1 MPFFD
6 HKYESRRYWWWSR
19 LMLFI
24 GRIRISPYPM
34 FISYVITDG
43 GATYGDT
50 YHRIKETIQPGDIL
64 LVKRYGKL
72 NNLFLP
78 TFYVHSGIYIGD
90 SEENGKER
98 IVHSMTPNG
107 VQLTDLISYIET
119 HELAIVRPGIDK
131 EKIDKAIKK
140 SLELCGN
147 KFDYNFT
154 LKNKEKDGKK
164 DRRYYCAE
172 LVADVFAEY
181 IEELGWTPTPKTSWY
196 FRKTGFTPDDFL
208 PGENSKTKLIFRNRI
223 RVE

>member
-1 MPFFD
+1 MPFID
-6 HKYESRRYWWWSR
+6 HEYNSKRYWLWTKV
-19 LMLFI
+19 MHVI
-24 GRIRISPYPM
+24 GGIRISPHPM
-34 FISYVITDG
+34 FISYVAPDG

-50 YHRIKETIQPGDIL
+50 YHKIKELVQPGDIL

-78 TFYVHSGIYIGD
+78 TFYVHSAIYIGD
-90 SEENGKER
+90 TKEHGKER
-98 IVHSMTPNG
+98 IVHSMTPHG

-119 HELAIVRPGIDK
+119 HELAIVRP
-131 EKIDKAIKK
+131 KIDKGKREVAVKN

-154 LKNKEKDGKK
+154 LKDKEKYSKK

-172 LVADVFAEY
+172 LVVDVFGEY
-181 IEELGWTPTPKTSWY
+181 IDELKWTPTPKTSWY

-208 PGENSKTKLIFRNRI
+208 PGEDSKTELVFRKRI
-223 RVE
+223 RTE